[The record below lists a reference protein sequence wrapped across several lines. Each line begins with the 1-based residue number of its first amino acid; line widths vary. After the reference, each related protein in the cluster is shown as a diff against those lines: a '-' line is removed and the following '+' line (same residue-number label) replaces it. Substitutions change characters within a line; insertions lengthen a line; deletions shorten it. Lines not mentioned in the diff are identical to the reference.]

1 MLSLYGSVCTKRLTT
16 PKFGALAG
24 DPKFGAWLGELKVGE
39 PKFGPR
45 AGLS

>member
-1 MLSLYGSVCTKRLTT
+1 MYKKIAP